1 MGLSDKDMEA
11 KIKHLE
17 FIQAVITRLNTNS
30 FAIKGWAITLIASL
44 FALAAANANVKFIY
58 AIFVIIPPFWIL
70 DGFYLSTEKKFRG
83 LYNQVRNVNHTVID
97 FSMDISEFKKPEDS
111 WRRCLFAS
119 TVWIVHGGLLMITL
133 LATYILFWSE

>member
-1 MGLSDKDMEA
+1 MGLSDNDLEV

-58 AIFVIIPPFWIL
+58 AVFVIIPPFWIL
-70 DGFYLSTEKKFRG
+70 DGFYLSSERKFRG
-83 LYNQVRNVNHTVID
+83 LYNEVRKVNHIVID
-97 FSMDISEFKKPEDS
+97 FSMETDEFKGSKYS
-111 WRRCLFAS
+111 WGRCLFAS
-119 TVWIVHGGLLMITL
+119 TVLIVHGGLLLITL